1 MSNRP
6 LKNICLHLTKK
17 VMTENKELGTIHI
30 KIKVVAFSLT
40 VTENIY
46 KRLFM
51 EGKVYKKK
59 VIGEILV
66 FCTECLYSK

>member
-1 MSNRP
+1 MDIEKSAGHPEHPKRP

-40 VTENIY
+40 VTLRN
-46 KRLFM
+46 
-51 EGKVYKKK
+51 
-59 VIGEILV
+59 
-66 FCTECLYSK
+66 T